1 MIYAGS
7 ITEYPNVPYF
17 SDNEDKYSSILFSKT
32 TNNYDCSK
40 LFDICKIDR
49 KGITGNVIFNI
60 IIQEYDIY
68 LEKNIYLTTHLW
80 LLKQIN
86 PKIQIIPDD
95 YFEISAT
102 FSAGVYPLKNTIIK
116 MPEGGEIKTIV
127 FKNTK
132 TIRHVKQGI
141 GIYGQSYCYAK
152 IKNKDGN
159 LSLRPNN
166 SCNFKIKSFDT
177 ISETISIVKN
187 LDVFVKENNNL
198 IKIPTKTIAVNLHI
212 IVPPFSSKLLQEEK
226 EESVRQIKRHVE
238 NDFDMQLF

>member
-7 ITEYPNVPYF
+7 IIEYPNVPYF

-32 TNNYDCSK
+32 TRNYNCSK

-49 KGITGNVIFNI
+49 NEINGNVIFNI
-60 IIQEYDIY
+60 IMQEYDIY
-68 LEKNIYLTTHLW
+68 SEKNMYLTTHSW

-86 PKIQIIPDD
+86 PTIQIIPDD
-95 YFEISAT
+95 YFEVSAT
-102 FSAGVYPLKNTIIK
+102 FSAGVYPLKNTIIR

-141 GIYGQSYCYAK
+141 GIHDQSYCYAK
-152 IKNKDGN
+152 IKNKDGK
-159 LSLRPNN
+159 LSLCPNN

-177 ISETISIVKN
+177 ISKTISIVKN
-187 LDVFVKENNNL
+187 LDIFLKENNNL

-212 IVPPFSSKLLQEEK
+212 IVPSFSLKISQEEK
-226 EESVRQIKRHVE
+226 EKSIQQIKKCVE
-238 NDFDMQLF
+238 NDFSMQLF